1 MHSFSTIFVFLLA
14 LLPHVLSLPVP
25 DWSSTVVKKPAVDDA
40 ASKARVT
47 AYNEADAR
55 AKEMV
60 TKMHTVINSD
70 KPEHKQIVNDAFGPK
85 ADRGKIKEVIRKLN
99 TEQVKVGTTDI
110 VDLPAGMVA
119 STPRRKSDRRAGN
132 IKLGHDFFA
141 ADTSKDLRAGTL
153 IHEATH
159 QQSHT
164 GDLININDKIVGA
177 LADQTTD
184 IKMQENGI
192 PHFGYHFP
200 GRDNPRKVPTSAA
213 DLSDKYKAN
222 RDHTVKNMEDNA
234 DSYRVFAHLCSAP
247 GVARRD
253 LELFRRAL
261 FEADEDDHLYLAKR
275 NSCALPKDYFKKK
288 AEAKA
293 AAAKKT
299 TGAEAHSTT
308 AHGHAVSAKTGRKTG
323 STASHLKL
331 GSARRVSSARGA
343 SRKGLSRTSA
353 HASRKSAAGGHVS
366 HPAKGAAAPRQAVL
380 QKKTSKK

>member
-25 DWSSTVVKKPAVDDA
+25 DWSSTVVNRPAVDDD
-40 ASKARVT
+40 ASKARVA
-47 AYNEADAR
+47 AYNQADAR

-70 KPEHKQIVNDAFGPK
+70 KPEHKQIVNDAFGPN
-85 ADRGKIKEVIRKLN
+85 ADRDKIKATIHKLN

-110 VDLPAGMVA
+110 AGVKAGLVA
-119 STPRRKSDRRAGN
+119 STPMTRPNGPSGN
-132 IKLGHDFFA
+132 IKLGPEFFA
-141 ADTSKDLRAGTL
+141 ADASKDYRAGTL

-164 GDLININDKIVGA
+164 GDFINTNDKIVGA
-177 LADQTTD
+177 LADQKKD
-184 IKMQENGI
+184 IKMQDDGK
-192 PHFGYHFP
+192 PHIGYHFP
-200 GRDNPRKVPTSAA
+200 GTDNPKKVPTSAA

-308 AHGHAVSAKTGRKTG
+308 AHGHAVSTKTGRKTG

-353 HASRKSAAGGHVS
+353 HASRKSAAGGRVS

-380 QKKTSKK
+380 QKTSKK